1 MYLDA
6 FRCIYIVGN
15 GKISYY
21 FPHGGFKWLN
31 KKKASEGHILEVALK
46 YSDELHDYIMI
57 IH

>member
-31 KKKASEGHILEVALK
+31 KKKSLK
-46 YSDELHDYIMI
+46 DTF
-57 IH
+57 